1 DKNPI
6 FEIRDYASEIRSYR
20 KLIPALKDFPEDVIV
35 TIDDDSEYHPNML
48 GSILRI
54 HKRFPDHII
63 AHRTRRIVPDK
74 PYRKWPKL
82 RWYHFIWRKIKISPN
97 IIQTGVGGVL
107 YPPHSLKADMLDEK
121 LFTKLAP
128 TTDDLWFWAAAVAN
142 GCTVIPVPYG
152 PYNKPKGLGK
162 PREISLKNVNVK
174 AGATGNDDSFKAIL
188 EAYPFL
194 KKELDK

>member
-1 DKNPI
+1 
-6 FEIRDYASEIRSYR
+6 
-20 KLIPALKDFPEDVIV
+20 
-35 TIDDDSEYHPNML
+35 
-48 GSILRI
+48 
-54 HKRFPDHII
+54 
-63 AHRTRRIVPDK
+63 
-74 PYRKWPKL
+74 
-82 RWYHFIWRKIKISPN
+82 
-97 IIQTGVGGVL
+97 
-107 YPPHSLKADMLDEK
+107 
-121 LFTKLAP
+121 
-128 TTDDLWFWAAAVAN
+128 FWAAAVAN